1 MKRRLTLF
9 TSIIVLCFCII
20 NFIPVQAKN
29 SVPRVSADSVVL
41 MDGATGQ
48 ILYGKNMNHA
58 YPPAS
63 TTKTMTALL
72 TLENCNL
79 DDYVIV
85 GKNPPKVDGSKI
97 YLFEGEKIKVRELL
111 YGLLLPSGN
120 DCAEALAEHISGSID
135 NFAKLMNKRAK
146 ELGCTNTHFVN
157 PSGLYDDKHRTC
169 AKDLALIMKELVK
182 HPEYIKIATT
192 VSHKI
197 PPTNKEHN
205 ARPLWNENKLIQQ
218 YSSCY
223 YPGCLGGKT
232 GYTIQSKHSY
242 VAAATRNNRTL
253 VVALVHDCEKT
264 FFDDSRSLLNYGFK
278 NYESVK
284 LFSKGDK
291 LGNYK
296 LKNSSVIPLIASKD
310 YYFTRKIGTTLKPK
324 IEISIDKSKINNDFN
339 KNDAVA
345 TASIIF
351 KSGDPDK
358 VKLYSGI
365 DNVHSSAISLGDS
378 KYSNIKKIIND
389 DPKATALVTSLAS
402 VAIIAITSFI
412 FMKFKKE

>member
-1 MKRRLTLF
+1 MKKRLALF
-9 TSIIVLCFCII
+9 TSITIFCFCII
-20 NFIPVQAKN
+20 TFIPVQAKN
-29 SVPRVSADSVVL
+29 SVPQVSADSVVL
-41 MDGATGQ
+41 MDGTTGQ
-48 ILYGKNMNHA
+48 ILYGKNMNTP

-79 DDYVIV
+79 DDYVTI
-85 GKNPPKVDGSKI
+85 GKNPPEVDGSKI

-169 AKDLALIMKELVK
+169 AKDLALIMKELIK
-182 HPEYIKIATT
+182 HPDYIKIATT

-197 PPTNKEHN
+197 PPTNKEPN
-205 ARPLWNENKLIQQ
+205 GRPLWNENKLVQK

-253 VVALVHDCEKT
+253 IVALVHDCEKT

-278 NYESVK
+278 NYESIK

-291 LGNYK
+291 LGDYK
-296 LKNSSVIPLIASKD
+296 LKNSTTVPLIASKD
-310 YYFTRKIGTTLKPK
+310 YYFTKKIGTNLKPSIK
-324 IEISIDKSKINNDFN
+324 ISVDKSKINNDFN
-339 KNDAVA
+339 KNDVIGTA
-345 TASIIF
+345 TIVF

-358 VKLYSGI
+358 VELCSGI
-365 DNVHSSAISLGDS
+365 NNVHLSAVSLNSS
-378 KYSNIKKIIND
+378 KYNNVIKIINNN
-389 DPKATALVTSLAS
+389 PRAIALVTALAS
-402 VAIIAITSFI
+402 IAIIAITSFI